1 MFQKI
6 VKKVAPTNGFPKLGH
21 QKIESP
27 CEFVKKVKN
36 VIRKNVRNVIRKTIS
51 PAYFRNLLK
60 HGVDINIL

>member
-36 VIRKNVRNVIRKTIS
+36 VIRKK
-51 PAYFRNLLK
+51 
-60 HGVDINIL
+60 